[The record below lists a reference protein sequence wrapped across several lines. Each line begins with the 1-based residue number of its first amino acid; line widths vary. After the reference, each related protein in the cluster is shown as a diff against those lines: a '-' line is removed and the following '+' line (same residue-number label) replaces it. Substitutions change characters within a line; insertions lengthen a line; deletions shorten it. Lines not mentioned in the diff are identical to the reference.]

1 VDRLVALPAATRVG
15 GWALV
20 GALLAGCAS
29 RDAGPAYGPP
39 PNLAPAASSDLHRI
53 EAAVRRYAAEHGGR
67 LPGTLD
73 DLVNESGPDGST
85 YLSRIARDPWG
96 GAYDYAIESSRAGTF
111 DLRSHG
117 PDRLPATGDDVV
129 ARGAVSRPD

>member
-1 VDRLVALPAATRVG
+1 MDRLVALPAATRVG

-20 GALLAGCAS
+20 GAMLAGCAS

-39 PNLAPAASSDLHRI
+39 PNLAPAASSDLGQI

-67 LPGTLD
+67 LPTTLD
-73 DLVNESGPDGST
+73 DLVNETGPDGAP
-85 YLSRIARDPWG
+85 YLRRVARDPWG
-96 GAYDYAIESSRAGTF
+96 GRYDYAIESSRAGTF
-111 DLRSHG
+111 DLRSYG

-129 ARGAVSRPD
+129 ARGAVARPD